1 MFWERLEVL
10 RSDSFLGRSA
20 TGDDVVARLPT
31 FPADVLEVEW
41 AHDVHVWFLVA
52 ISAVRMIIDW

>member
-1 MFWERLEVL
+1 M
-10 RSDSFLGRSA
+10 RSDSFFERSA

-31 FPADVLEVEW
+31 FATGFLEVEW
-41 AHDVHVWFLVA
+41 AHDLHVCFLVT